1 MHQKYANVLPLADV
15 QTWMHEWQAPEG
27 YGPRA
32 RASDL
37 EQDRLSPAAE
47 AADGRF
53 SQGGPA
59 WDDSTTE

>member
-1 MHQKYANVLPLADV
+1 MHQEYANVLALADV
-15 QTWMHEWQAPEG
+15 RMDHEWQAPEG